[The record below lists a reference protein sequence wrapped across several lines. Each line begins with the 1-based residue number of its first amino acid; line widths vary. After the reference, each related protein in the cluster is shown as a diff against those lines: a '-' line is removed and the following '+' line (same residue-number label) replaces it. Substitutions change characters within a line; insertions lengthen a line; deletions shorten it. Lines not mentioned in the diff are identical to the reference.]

1 PANSVLRQL
10 FTPAIAARA
19 AVLLKRSVGGRPT
32 RDERWVWQS
41 IRPGSSVALPS
52 STTLRS
58 PGALARTDSMVSP
71 EITTHTGPRAAAARP
86 STKCAACTAKRGPGA
101 DPAAP
106 GAGAA
111 RSDAARAGNEAGAA
125 NSASAN
131 SADAGTARA
140 RRMGPPGWAGWE
152 RAAWCQSEIALA
164 TLLSCRGPRC
174 RASQEGA
181 MRRSVTAVLIG
192 ALLAGGCML
201 LPIGRHRAAVN
212 GIEISYLV
220 YGHGP
225 PLLLMHG
232 GGGRALSLPRQIWDF
247 GRHYRVIAPDARS
260 HGAST
265 DPGDTLS
272 YHVMAEDMIALL
284 DHVRV
289 GRADIVG
296 WSDG

>member
-1 PANSVLRQL
+1 
-10 FTPAIAARA
+10 
-19 AVLLKRSVGGRPT
+19 
-32 RDERWVWQS
+32 
-41 IRPGSSVALPS
+41 
-52 STTLRS
+52 
-58 PGALARTDSMVSP
+58 
-71 EITTHTGPRAAAARP
+71 
-86 STKCAACTAKRGPGA
+86 
-101 DPAAP
+101 
-106 GAGAA
+106 
-111 RSDAARAGNEAGAA
+111 
-125 NSASAN
+125 
-131 SADAGTARA
+131 
-140 RRMGPPGWAGWE
+140 
-152 RAAWCQSEIALA
+152 
-164 TLLSCRGPRC
+164 
-174 RASQEGA
+174 

-192 ALLAGGCML
+192 ALLAGGCSL

-247 GRHYRVIAPDARS
+247 GRSYRVIAPDARS

-296 WSDG
+296 WSDGAIVGLDLALHHPDRVRKLVLFGANFTPDGVNPATLTWLRAASAADSAARAHDSLEPPSLAVRLRHLWLTQPHFTPAELRSIRTPTLVAVGDHDWPSIEHTIELSRAIRGAQLCVIPGSSHAVLRERADIANEIVLQFLREPMPPERSPRQM